1 MDNKESLITES
12 NNRLALRKMTTF
24 SDKME
29 ITSESERIV
38 VTPFEKNKILA
49 MYPLAK
55 RILEGKMVYPLMAVV
70 YPSYVCNHNCQGCSY
85 EELNRKEN
93 VFLDPKNFV
102 KLLKSLHSLE
112 VKSIEFSGGGEPTL
126 HPQFCE
132 LVNWALKEGFELGL
146 LTNGSLLSGRI
157 ADLVVDHFT
166 YIRVSIDASDMRV
179 YNRIHRPLEIHG
191 FETILN
197 NLEEV
202 LSKKIKKNSKLTVG
216 AKVLVCQTNMN
227 FIEDIVNL
235 TKDIG
240 CDYVQFKPMRNAKDA
255 LLPEQVA
262 LVDDLIKALQVKYYP
277 FLIYGG
283 VKDSKSTRK
292 CWLSPI
298 HILVDPLGDVYPC
311 THYQYRMESIRIGNL
326 FEQSLKKTWFSS
338 RHKEVIRNLKIEEC
352 NLVDCRWHYYNEI
365 MWQVIKENKMHLN
378 FI

>member
-1 MDNKESLITES
+1 
-12 NNRLALRKMTTF
+12 
-24 SDKME
+24 ME
-29 ITSESERIV
+29 ITSQTERIV
-38 VTPFEKNKILA
+38 VTPFEKNKILR
-49 MYPLAK
+49 MYPVAK
-55 RILEGKMVYPLMAVV
+55 RILEGEMVHPLMAIV

-102 KLLKSLHSLE
+102 KLLRSLRSLE
-112 VKSIEFSGGGEPTL
+112 VKSIELSGGGEPTL

-132 LVNWALKEGFELGL
+132 LVRRAANERIELGL

-157 ADLVVDHFT
+157 ADVVVDHFT
-166 YIRVSIDASDMRV
+166 YLRVSVDAGDIRV
-179 YNRIHRPLEIHG
+179 YNQIHRPPETYG
-191 FETILN
+191 FETVLN

-202 LSKKIKKNSKLTVG
+202 ISKKIKKNSKLTVG

-240 CDYVQFKPMRNAKDA
+240 CDYVQFKPMRNAEDS
-255 LLPEQVA
+255 LFPEQVA
-262 LVDDLIKALQVKYYP
+262 GVDDLIKTLQEKYYP
-277 FLIYGG
+277 FSVCGG
-283 VKDSKSTRK
+283 AKGSKTSLK

-311 THYQYRMESIRIGNL
+311 SHYQYRRESTRVGNL
-326 FEQSLKKTWFSS
+326 FEQSLEKIWFAS
-338 RHKEVIRNLKIEEC
+338 RHQEVIRNLKVEEC
-352 NLVDCRWHYYNEI
+352 NLYDCRWHYYNEI
-365 MWQVIKENKMHLN
+365 MWQVIKENKMHLD